1 MMRRLFPFAA
11 GALWSWPWGFTLASF
26 VSGFVAAWGLQSFWL
41 WFPQEV
47 SAAERI
53 RRTARFLWDF
63 FGDLMR
69 SNLRVMR
76 DIWSPVRLHSVRL
89 VEVPVGDLSPGE
101 ITFLA
106 QRITLTPGTLSCDV
120 SSDRQHLLVHCMF
133 PSGDMAAGLRK
144 PMDILKG
151 RA

>member
-1 MMRRLFPFAA
+1 MRWLFPFAI

-26 VSGFVAAWGLQSFWL
+26 LSGLVAAWGVQAFWL
-41 WFPQEV
+41 WFPREV
-47 SAAERI
+47 SAGARV
-53 RRTARFLWDF
+53 RRTAWFLWDF
-63 FGDLMR
+63 LDDLTR

-76 DIWSPVRLHSVRL
+76 DIWSPVRLHEVRL
-89 VEVPVGDLSPGE
+89 VEVPVGDLTAGE

-120 SSDRQHLLVHCMF
+120 SSDRQTLLVHCMF

-151 RA
+151 KA